1 MVNKEKK
8 ATKNYNQRGI
18 LNRLFL
24 PVILSL
30 LVLLTGCV
38 RYDVGINFDE
48 QHHGEIVQHIRLAQ
62 QLTSLSK
69 TEANQWLNSLE
80 NRAKSLQGKA
90 KKISDEEIIVRI
102 PFSNGQE
109 LTDKFN
115 HFFNPNYSK
124 ISSGLKVENP
134 ELVQL
139 KAEMSIKQNNWI
151 FFERNKLNI
160 DVDLRA
166 LGVLSNQGNVII
178 SPGSLVNLEFVL
190 NAPLRVKNLDK
201 NSNLTSES
209 NPNYTQT
216 SWQLEP
222 GQINHIETSFWV
234 PSYLGI
240 GTVIIVFFILVGFYA
255 KHRHFPGVQKTY

>member
-1 MVNKEKK
+1 MNQQAQV
-8 ATKNYNQRGI
+8 TKN
-18 LNRLFL
+18 NRKMGRFKGLFL
-24 PVILSL
+24 PLILSV

-38 RYDVGINFDE
+38 RYDVGITFDE

-69 TEANQWLNSLE
+69 TEATQWLNSLE
-80 NRAKSLQGKA
+80 SRAKSLQGKA
-90 KKISDEEIIVRI
+90 QKVSDEEIIIRI

-124 ISSGLKVENP
+124 IASGLKVENP

-139 KAEMSIKQNNWI
+139 KAEMSIKQNNWL

-166 LGVLSNQGNVII
+166 LGVLSNQGNVIV

-190 NAPLRVKNLDK
+190 NAPWRVKNLAK
-201 NSNLTSES
+201 NSNINGVS
-209 NPNYTQT
+209 NPDNTQVT
-216 SWQLEP
+216 WQLEP
-222 GQINHIETSFWV
+222 GQINRIETSFWV
-234 PSYLGI
+234 PSYLAM
-240 GTVIIVFFILVGFYA
+240 GTVIIILVTLVGFYA
-255 KHRHFPGVQKTY
+255 KHRHFPGVQKTV

>member
-1 MVNKEKK
+1 MNQQTKV
-8 ATKNYNQRGI
+8 TKNNNKRGK
-18 LNRLFL
+18 LKRLFL
-24 PVILSL
+24 PLILSV

-48 QHHGEIVQHIRLAQ
+48 QHHGKIVQHIRLAQ

-80 NRAKSLQGKA
+80 SRAKSLQGKA
-90 KKISDEEIIVRI
+90 KKVSDEEIIVTI

-124 ISSGLKVENP
+124 IASGLKVENP

-139 KAEMSIKQNNWI
+139 KAEMSIKQSNWI

-166 LGVLSNQGNVII
+166 LGVLSNQGNII
-178 SPGSLVNLEFVL
+178 VSPGSLVDLEFVL
-190 NAPLRVKNLDK
+190 NAPWRVKNIGK
-201 NSNLTSES
+201 KSNINSES
-209 NPNYTQT
+209 NPENTQVT
-216 SWQLEP
+216 WQLEP
-222 GQINHIETSFWV
+222 GQINRIETSFWV

-240 GTVIIVFFILVGFYA
+240 GTVIIIFVILLGFYA
-255 KHRHFPGVQKTY
+255 KHRHFPGVQKTV

>member
-1 MVNKEKK
+1 MNYQTKV
-8 ATKNYNQRGI
+8 TKNKNKRGI
-18 LNRLFL
+18 LKQLFL
-24 PVILSL
+24 PLIVSI

-38 RYDVGINFDE
+38 RYDVGVNFYE
-48 QHHGEIVQHIRLAQ
+48 QHQGEIVQHIRLAQ

-80 NRAKSLQGKA
+80 SRAKALQGKA
-90 KKISDEEIIVRI
+90 KKVSDEEIIVRI

-124 ISSGLKVENP
+124 LASGLKVENP

-139 KAEMSIKQNNWI
+139 KAEMSIKQSNWI

-166 LGVLSNQGNVII
+166 LGVLSNQGNII
-178 SPGSLVNLEFVL
+178 VSPGSLVDLEFVL
-190 NAPLRVKNLDK
+190 NAPLRVRNLDK
-201 NSNLTSES
+201 TSNLNSES

-240 GTVIIVFFILVGFYA
+240 GTVIIILVILLGFYA
-255 KHRHFPGVQKTY
+255 KHRHFPGVQKTV

>member
-1 MVNKEKK
+1 MVNKQKK
-8 ATKNYNQRGI
+8 ATKKHKKRGI

-24 PVILSL
+24 PLILSIF
-30 LVLLTGCV
+30 VLLTGCV
-38 RYDVGINFDE
+38 RYDVGVNFYE
-48 QHHGEIVQHIRLAQ
+48 QHNGEIVQHIRLAQ

-80 NRAKSLQGKA
+80 SRAKALQGKA
-90 KKISDEEIIVRI
+90 QKVSDEEIIVRI

-124 ISSGLKVENP
+124 IDSGLKVENP

-139 KAEMSIKQNNWI
+139 KAEMSINQNNWI

-166 LGVLSNQGNVII
+166 LGVLSNQGNVIV

-190 NAPLRVKNLDK
+190 NAPFRVNNLDK
-201 NSNLTSES
+201 QSTLNSES
-209 NPNYTQT
+209 NANYTQT

-240 GTVIIVFFILVGFYA
+240 GTVIIILVILLGFFA
-255 KHRHFPGVQKTY
+255 KHRHFPGVQKTV